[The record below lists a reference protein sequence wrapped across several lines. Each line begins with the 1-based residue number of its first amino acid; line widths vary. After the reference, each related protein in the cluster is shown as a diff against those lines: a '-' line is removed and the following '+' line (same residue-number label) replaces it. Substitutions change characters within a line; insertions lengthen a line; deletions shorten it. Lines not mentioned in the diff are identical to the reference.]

1 VRTLIY
7 AQEPTRVKRWAK
19 RVAARWEFE
28 QIVPA
33 HWEAPIRASPA
44 DFEKAF
50 AFLDDETIG
59 AFPANDLARGL
70 KPLADVFVRRK

>member
-1 VRTLIY
+1 MRTLIY
-7 AQEPTRVKRWAK
+7 AQEPAQVKRWAK
-19 RVAARWEFE
+19 RVAARWDFE

-33 HWEAPIRASPA
+33 HWEAPIRATPM

-50 AFLDDETIG
+50 AFLEDETID

-70 KPLADVFVRRK
+70 KPIADVFVRR